1 MTATELSARFDL
13 ICDKVGSP
21 YFASTEKDDF
31 FNTAQLSL
39 VDEILFPSKKQD
51 RRDVDALDFSREDAF
66 QQGIGTLVRTATV
79 TGIAS
84 GTTNIDF
91 TLVNTSLGTGTVY
104 KVVNFLVQAATG
116 STTNYVSAKR
126 VRTIT
131 AASNVYKGLRT
142 FNEAT
147 SNSNRNAI
155 YTVSS
160 YASGTTG
167 TTSLGRVEFFP
178 AAPAA
183 NSSYL
188 VEVVVFPRAIVTSP
202 SGSIV
207 NPEID
212 PMFHNELL
220 FRALQLA
227 GISIRETELYQ
238 STNLE
243 QAKEQ

>member
-1 MTATELSARFDL
+1 MTAAELSARFDL

-21 YFASTEKDDF
+21 YFTDTEKDNF

-51 RRDVDALDFSREDAF
+51 RKDVDALDFSREDAF
-66 QQGIGTLVRTATV
+66 QQGIGTLLRTATV

-84 GTTNIDF
+84 GVSAITFATI
-91 TLVNTSLGTGTVY
+91 NTSLGTGSTSLY
-104 KVVNFLVQAATG
+104 KVVDFLVQAATG
-116 STTNYVSAKR
+116 STTDYVSAKR
-126 VRTIT
+126 VRSIR
-131 AASNVYKGLRT
+131 AATNVYKGLRT
-142 FNEAT
+142 FNTAVAG
-147 SNSNRNAI
+147 NRGAI

-167 TTSLGRVEFFP
+167 TTSLGQIEFYP
-178 AAPAA
+178 AAPVTG
-183 NSSYL
+183 SSYL
-188 VEVVVFPRAIVTSP
+188 VEVIVFPRAIKTTAP
-202 SGSIV
+202 IV

-212 PMFHNELL
+212 AMFHNELL

>member
-1 MTATELSARFDL
+1 MTAAELSARFDL

-21 YFASTEKDDF
+21 YFTDTEKDNF

-51 RRDVDALDFSREDAF
+51 RKDVDALDFSREDAF
-66 QQGIGTLVRTATV
+66 QQGIGTLLRTATV

-84 GTTNIDF
+84 GVSAITFATI
-91 TLVNTSLGTGTVY
+91 NTSLGTGSTSLY
-104 KVVNFLVQAATG
+104 KVVDFLVQAATG
-116 STTNYVSAKR
+116 STTDYVSAKR
-126 VRTIT
+126 VRSIR
-131 AASNVYKGLRT
+131 AATNVYKGLRT
-142 FNEAT
+142 FNTAVAG
-147 SNSNRNAI
+147 NRGAI

-160 YASGTTG
+160 YASGTSG
-167 TTSLGRVEFFP
+167 TTSLGQIEFYP
-178 AAPAA
+178 SAPVTG
-183 NSSYL
+183 SSYL
-188 VEVVVFPRAIVTSP
+188 VEVIVFPRAIKTTAP
-202 SGSIV
+202 IV

>member
-1 MTATELSARFDL
+1 MTAAELSARFDL

-21 YFASTEKDDF
+21 YFTDTEKENF

-51 RRDVDALDFSREDAF
+51 RKDVDALDFSREDAF

-84 GTTNIDF
+84 GSVIDF
-91 TLVNTSLGTGTVY
+91 TQVNTALGTGTVY
-104 KVVNFLVQAATG
+104 KVVNFLVQSALTG
-116 STTNYVSAKR
+116 SPINYVSAKR

-131 AASNVYKGLRT
+131 AGSNVYKGLRT
-142 FNEAT
+142 FNTAT
-147 SNSNRNAI
+147 TGNRGAI
-155 YTVSS
+155 YTISS
-160 YASGTTG
+160 YPSSGSTG
-167 TTSLGRVEFFP
+167 TTSLGRIEFFP
-178 AAPAA
+178 SASAT
-183 NSSYL
+183 NSTFL
-188 VEVVVFPRAIVTSP
+188 VEVVVFPRPI
-202 SGSIV
+202 SISTPV

>member
-1 MTATELSARFDL
+1 MTAAELSARFDL

-21 YFASTEKDDF
+21 YFTDTEKENF

-51 RRDVDALDFSREDAF
+51 RKDVDALDFSREDAF
-66 QQGIGTLVRTATV
+66 QQGIGTLLRTATV

-84 GTTNIDF
+84 GVSAITFATI
-91 TLVNTSLGTGTVY
+91 NTSLGTGSTSLY
-104 KVVNFLVQAATG
+104 KVVDFLVQAATG
-116 STTNYVSAKR
+116 STADYVSAKR
-126 VRTIT
+126 VRSIR
-131 AASNVYKGLRT
+131 AATNVYKGLRT
-142 FNEAT
+142 FNT
-147 SNSNRNAI
+147 SVAGNRGAI

-160 YASGTTG
+160 YASGTSG
-167 TTSLGRVEFFP
+167 TTSLGQIEFYP
-178 AAPAA
+178 SAPVTG
-183 NSSYL
+183 SSYL
-188 VEVVVFPRAIVTSP
+188 VEVIVFPRAIKTTAP
-202 SGSIV
+202 IV

>member
-21 YFASTEKDDF
+21 YFTDTEKDNF

-51 RRDVDALDFSREDAF
+51 RKDVDALDFSREDAF
-66 QQGIGTLVRTATV
+66 QQGIGTLLRTATV
-79 TGIAS
+79 TGIAAGTSTLSFSTIESFIAS
-84 GTTNIDF
+84 GTI
-91 TLVNTSLGTGTVY
+91 Y
-104 KVVNFLVQAATG
+104 KIVNFMVPQNPLVLASAF
-116 STTNYVSAKR
+116 VSAKR
-126 VRTIT
+126 VRNIKSGT
-131 AASNVYKGLRT
+131 NVYTNLRT
-142 FNEAT
+142 FN
-147 SNSNRNAI
+147 SNFGTANQNAI
-155 YTVSS
+155 YTISS
-160 YASGTTG
+160 FASGTSG
-167 TTSLGRVEFFP
+167 TTSRGQIEFYPSSF
-178 AAPAA
+178 AAAG
-183 NSSYL
+183 SSYL
-188 VEVVVFPRAIVTSP
+188 VEVVVFPRAIKTTAP
-202 SGSIV
+202 IV

-220 FRALQLA
+220 FRSLQLA

>member
-1 MTATELSARFDL
+1 MTAAELSARFDL

-21 YFASTEKDDF
+21 YFTATEKENF

-51 RRDVDALDFSREDAF
+51 RKDVDALDFSREDAF
-66 QQGIGTLVRTATV
+66 QQGIGTLLRTATV
-79 TGIAS
+79 SGITSSTSKITFA
-84 GTTNIDF
+84 TI
-91 TLVNTSLGTGTVY
+91 NTALGTGSTSLY
-104 KVVNFLVQAATG
+104 KVVDFLVQAATG
-116 STTNYVSAKR
+116 STDYVSAKR
-126 VRTIT
+126 VRSIH
-131 AASNVYKGLRT
+131 AATNVYKNLRT
-142 FNEAT
+142 FNT
-147 SNSNRNAI
+147 SNSSNNRNAI

-160 YASGTTG
+160 YSSGTSG
-167 TTSLGRVEFFP
+167 TTSLGQIEFYP
-178 AAPAA
+178 AAPVS

-188 VEVVVFPRAIVTSP
+188 VEVIVFPRPI
-202 SGSIV
+202 SISTPV

-220 FRALQLA
+220 FRSLQLA

>member
-1 MTATELSARFDL
+1 MTAAELSARFDL

-21 YFASTEKDDF
+21 YFTDTEKDNF

-51 RRDVDALDFSREDAF
+51 RKDVDALDFSREDAF
-66 QQGIGTLVRTATV
+66 QQGIGTLLRTATV

-84 GTTNIDF
+84 GVSTITFTTI
-91 TLVNTSLGTGTVY
+91 NTALGTGSTSLY
-104 KVVNFLVQAATG
+104 KVVDFLVQAVTG
-116 STTNYVSAKR
+116 STTDYVSAKR
-126 VRTIT
+126 VRSIR
-131 AASNVYKGLRT
+131 AATNVYKGLRT
-142 FNEAT
+142 FNTAV
-147 SNSNRNAI
+147 SGNRSAI

-160 YASGTTG
+160 YASGTSG
-167 TTSLGRVEFFP
+167 TTSLGQIEFYP
-178 AAPAA
+178 SAPVSG
-183 NSSYL
+183 SSYL
-188 VEVVVFPRAIVTSP
+188 VEVVVFPRAIKTTAP
-202 SGSIV
+202 IV

>member
-1 MTATELSARFDL
+1 MTAAELSARFDL

-21 YFASTEKDDF
+21 YFTSTEKDDF

-66 QQGIGTLVRTATV
+66 QQGIGTLVRMATV
-79 TGIAS
+79 TGITT
-84 GTTNIDF
+84 GTTKITF
-91 TLVNTSLGTGTVY
+91 AQVNTALGTGTVY

-142 FNEAT
+142 FNTAVT
-147 SNSNRNAI
+147 GNRNAI

-167 TTSLGRVEFFP
+167 TTSLGQIEFFP
-178 AAPAA
+178 PAPATG
-183 NSSYL
+183 SSYL

-202 SGSIV
+202 SGSVV

>member
-1 MTATELSARFDL
+1 MTAAELSARFDL

-21 YFASTEKDDF
+21 YFTDTEKDNF

-51 RRDVDALDFSREDAF
+51 RKDVDALDFSREDAF
-66 QQGIGTLVRTATV
+66 QQGIGTLLRTATV

-84 GTTNIDF
+84 GVSAITFATI
-91 TLVNTSLGTGTVY
+91 NTSLGTGSTSLY
-104 KVVNFLVQAATG
+104 KVVDFLVQAATG
-116 STTNYVSAKR
+116 STTDYVSAKR
-126 VRTIT
+126 VRSIK
-131 AASNVYKGLRT
+131 AATNVYKGLRM
-142 FNEAT
+142 FNTAVAG
-147 SNSNRNAI
+147 NRGAI

-160 YASGTTG
+160 YASGTSG
-167 TTSLGRVEFFP
+167 TTSLGQIEFYP
-178 AAPAA
+178 SAPVTG
-183 NSSYL
+183 SSYL
-188 VEVVVFPRAIVTSP
+188 VEVIVFPRAIKTTAP
-202 SGSIV
+202 IV

>member
-1 MTATELSARFDL
+1 MTAAELSARFDL

-21 YFASTEKDDF
+21 YFTDTEKDNF

-51 RRDVDALDFSREDAF
+51 RKDVDALDFSREDAF
-66 QQGIGTLVRTATV
+66 QQGIGTLLRTATV

-84 GTTNIDF
+84 GVSAITFATI
-91 TLVNTSLGTGTVY
+91 NTSLGTGSTSLY
-104 KVVNFLVQAATG
+104 KVVDFLVQAATG
-116 STTNYVSAKR
+116 STTDYVSAKR
-126 VRTIT
+126 VRSIK
-131 AASNVYKGLRT
+131 AATNVYKGLRT
-142 FNEAT
+142 FNTAVAG
-147 SNSNRNAI
+147 NRGAI

-160 YASGTTG
+160 YASGTSG
-167 TTSLGRVEFFP
+167 TTSLGQIEFYP
-178 AAPAA
+178 SAPVTG
-183 NSSYL
+183 SSYL
-188 VEVVVFPRAIVTSP
+188 VEVIVFPRAIKTTAP
-202 SGSIV
+202 IV

>member
-1 MTATELSARFDL
+1 MTAAELSARFDL

-21 YFASTEKDDF
+21 YFTDTEKDNF

-51 RRDVDALDFSREDAF
+51 RKDVDALDFSREDAF
-66 QQGIGTLVRTATV
+66 QQGIGTLLQTAVITGV
-79 TGIAS
+79 TG
-84 GTTNIDF
+84 
-91 TLVNTSLGTGTVY
+91 NTSTITFAQINTALGTGSTSLY
-104 KVVNFLVQAATG
+104 KVVNFLVQDASN
-116 STTNYVSAKR
+116 STEYVSAKR
-126 VRTIT
+126 VRTIN
-131 AASNVYKGLRT
+131 AASNVYKNLRT
-142 FNEAT
+142 FNKTIAGNYR
-147 SNSNRNAI
+147 SAI

-160 YASGTTG
+160 YSSGTSGTTN
-167 TTSLGRVEFFP
+167 LGQIQFYP
-178 AAPAA
+178 ASFGAA
-183 NSSYL
+183 SSYL
-188 VEVVVFPRAIVTSP
+188 VEVIVFPRAIKTTAP
-202 SGSIV
+202 IV

>member
-1 MTATELSARFDL
+1 MTAAELSARFDL

-21 YFASTEKDDF
+21 YFTSTEKDDF

-51 RRDVDALDFSREDAF
+51 RKDVDALDFSREDAF
-66 QQGIGTLVRTATV
+66 QQGIGTLLRTATV

-84 GTTNIDF
+84 GVSAITFATI
-91 TLVNTSLGTGTVY
+91 NTSLGTGSTSLY
-104 KVVNFLVQAATG
+104 KVVDFLVQAATG
-116 STTNYVSAKR
+116 STADYVSAKR
-126 VRTIT
+126 VRSIR
-131 AASNVYKGLRT
+131 AATNVYKGLRT
-142 FNEAT
+142 FNTAVAG
-147 SNSNRNAI
+147 NRGAI

-160 YASGTTG
+160 YASGTSG
-167 TTSLGRVEFFP
+167 TTSLGQIEFYP
-178 AAPAA
+178 AAPVTG
-183 NSSYL
+183 SSYL
-188 VEVVVFPRAIVTSP
+188 VEVVVFPRAIKTTAP
-202 SGSIV
+202 IV